1 MLTFVTSIR
10 ARAVAADWDHH
21 VRLLERTLRSCL
33 AQTEP
38 KVRVV
43 VVCHDRPDVRVDDPR
58 VEFVPVDLP
67 VPRLD
72 HAELVCD
79 KVLKISA
86 GAQKAIADGS
96 RFLMFADAD
105 DLVSRRLAGFAR
117 EHPDANGWYF
127 PQGYSHQYGQPWL
140 NRTHQHHLLCGTSA
154 VLRADLLKFERSDA
168 YRGGLVNTLAAAGHH
183 EYAAILDAQGHP
195 LAPLPFPGSVY
206 VQHAASLA
214 TMVPATAAGTGA
226 AWRRVARQVRLAG
239 RELVT
244 LRPLTPAL
252 AREFTIV
259 RSAL

>member
-38 KVRVV
+38 AVRVI
-43 VVCHDRPDVRVDDPR
+43 VVCHDRPGVLVDDPR

-79 KVLKISA
+79 KVLKISI
-86 GAQKAIADGS
+86 GAQQAIACGS
-96 RFLMFADAD
+96 RFIMFADAD
-105 DLVSRRLAGFAR
+105 DLVSRRLAALAR
-117 EHPDANGWYF
+117 QCPDVNGWYF
-127 PQGYSHQYGQPWL
+127 PRGYSHRYGQPWL
-140 NRTHQHHLLCGTSA
+140 KRTHHHHLLCGTSA
-154 VLRADLLKFERSDA
+154 VLRADLLKFERSDE
-168 YRGGLVNTLAAAGHH
+168 YRGGWVNTLAAAGHDQ
-183 EYAAILDAQGHP
+183 YAAILEAQGHP

-214 TMVPATAAGTGA
+214 TMVPVGEASGS
-226 AWRRVARQVRLAG
+226 AWRRAARQLRHRASELAT
-239 RELVT
+239 V
-244 LRPLTPAL
+244 RPLTPGL
-252 AREFTIV
+252 AREFTID